1 MAAPGYS
8 HQWNTR
14 RSQSV
19 DRTTDPGVPESKNR
33 LQTERSYSNRFHT
46 APMTAPGYLQ
56 LDGVVLQPLCSN
68 SAQAVYPA
76 EHASHLRTFEA
87 SWGYYHHHA
96 IPLDPE
102 FGCLL
107 AG

>member
-33 LQTERSYSNRFHT
+33 WQTERSYSNRFHIV
-46 APMTAPGYLQ
+46 PMTAPGYLQ
-56 LDGVVLQPLCSN
+56 PDGVVLQPWCSN
-68 SAQAVYPA
+68 SARVVYPA
-76 EHASHLRTFEA
+76 EPALHLLMFEA

-96 IPLDPE
+96 IPPDPE
-102 FGCLL
+102 FGYLL
-107 AG
+107 AD